1 MQVCVNTDCS
11 PVVDVVEQAVQILPG
26 VESVRLGNETVVG
39 AVELGGEAPKHSR
52 NGQVEF
58 VMAVERGRIECH

>member
-1 MQVCVNTDCS
+1 MQVCQHNCS

-26 VESVRLGNETVVG
+26 VESLRFGNEAVVG
-39 AVELGGEAPKHSR
+39 AVELGGEAAKHSR
-52 NGQVEF
+52 NGQVKF